1 MGSRTIGH
9 TKSWNFTALEDL
21 NNSDSF
27 GIVSGLNLD
36 YCGNEICSP
45 GHFYGPTKRH
55 SYLIHVIREGKGV
68 FRSQEKEFPLHKNQA
83 FLIRPEEV
91 TYYEADSEDPWQ
103 YMWVG
108 FHGYAAEKLVEKI
121 GFSEDDPVVTFESV
135 EGLYPIMMEML
146 EASQLTYSNYL
157 IRLGGFFRFL
167 GRMIELGG
175 KPGDRTKLEYPQGVY
190 VKQAMLFI
198 MSNYPEKIK
207 IDALASQIGITRN
220 YLTKSFQKELGV
232 SPQEFLINI
241 RMERAAELLTS
252 TSLPIN
258 EVAAKVGYSDALA
271 FSKKFKEE
279 YNLSPKSYRETKPEI
294 ARSSAKGG
302 YEPKRL

>member
-108 FHGYAAEKLVEKI
+108 FHGYSLA
-121 GFSEDDPVVTFESV
+121 
-135 EGLYPIMMEML
+135 
-146 EASQLTYSNYL
+146 
-157 IRLGGFFRFL
+157 
-167 GRMIELGG
+167 
-175 KPGDRTKLEYPQGVY
+175 VY
-190 VKQAMLFI
+190 VGRI
-198 MSNYPEKIK
+198 PRICC
-207 IDALASQIGITRN
+207 
-220 YLTKSFQKELGV
+220 
-232 SPQEFLINI
+232 
-241 RMERAAELLTS
+241 
-252 TSLPIN
+252 
-258 EVAAKVGYSDALA
+258 
-271 FSKKFKEE
+271 
-279 YNLSPKSYRETKPEI
+279 
-294 ARSSAKGG
+294 
-302 YEPKRL
+302 

>member
-55 SYLIHVIREGKGV
+55 SYLIHVIREGKGM
-68 FRSQEKEFPLHKNQA
+68 FRRQDKEFHLVKNQA

-121 GFSEDDPVVTFESV
+121 GFSEDDPVVSFESV
-135 EGLYPIMMEML
+135 F
-146 EASQLTYSNYL
+146 SV
-157 IRLGGFFRFL
+157 F
-167 GRMIELGG
+167 
-175 KPGDRTKLEYPQGVY
+175 
-190 VKQAMLFI
+190 
-198 MSNYPEKIK
+198 
-207 IDALASQIGITRN
+207 
-220 YLTKSFQKELGV
+220 
-232 SPQEFLINI
+232 
-241 RMERAAELLTS
+241 
-252 TSLPIN
+252 
-258 EVAAKVGYSDALA
+258 SDA
-271 FSKKFKEE
+271 
-279 YNLSPKSYRETKPEI
+279 
-294 ARSSAKGG
+294 
-302 YEPKRL
+302 